1 MVKVD
6 EIPISIRI
14 NPSIKLNTCSSYKII
29 NLISRVNIFKYPLT
43 FIFIVS
49 ILKIIN
55 QNY

>member
-14 NPSIKLNTCSSYKII
+14 NPSIKLNTYSSYKII
-29 NLISRVNIFKYPLT
+29 NLISRVFKYPLT